1 MKNKRQL
8 IFEVIVDILLL
19 AILLFTGWIVITDML
34 VKILLIVSGV
44 VAIGYKAVELKNILK
59 NN

>member
-1 MKNKRQL
+1 MKSKNQL
-8 IFEVIVDILLL
+8 IFEVIIDILIL
-19 AILLFTGWIVITDML
+19 AIFSFTGWIVITDML
-34 VKILLIVSGV
+34 MKILLITAGV

>member
-8 IFEVIVDILLL
+8 IFEVIIDIILL
-19 AILLFTGWIVITDML
+19 ATFSFTGWMIITDML
-34 VKILLIVSGV
+34 IKILLVGAGAA
-44 VAIGYKAVELKNILK
+44 AIGYKVVELKNILK

>member
-1 MKNKRQL
+1 MKSKKQL
-8 IFEVIVDILLL
+8 LFEVIIDILIL
-19 AILLFTGWIVITDML
+19 AIFSFTGWIVITDML
-34 VKILLIVSGV
+34 MKILLITAGV

>member
-1 MKNKRQL
+1 MKNKRQM

>member
-1 MKNKRQL
+1 MKSKKQL
-8 IFEVIVDILLL
+8 IFEVIIDILIL
-19 AILLFTGWIVITDML
+19 AIFSFTGWIVITDML
-34 VKILLIVSGV
+34 MKILLIGAGL

>member
-8 IFEVIVDILLL
+8 IFEVIIDVLLL
-19 AILLFTGWIVITDML
+19 AILTFTGWMIITDML
-34 VKILLIVSGV
+34 VKILLIVAGV

>member
-1 MKNKRQL
+1 MKSKKQL
-8 IFEVIVDILLL
+8 IFEVIIDILIL
-19 AILLFTGWIVITDML
+19 AIFSFTGWIVITDML
-34 VKILLIVSGV
+34 MKILLITAGV